1 MKHGDLNKFIKYDT
15 KVTNVTFDEE
25 KKTFLVQT
33 TSADNIG
40 TPHTEETFDYVI
52 VATGHFWAP
61 NFPEFPGIDKFP
73 GRVLHAHDY
82 KCAKEFKGQR
92 IMVVGGSYSADDIAV
107 QCMKFGAISA
117 AISCRRPT
125 GYCQLGHDVSS
136 LILPKRWMG
145 LKEIA
150 VFWKLTFRGPTKIGC
165 SFRRKSTS

>member
-1 MKHGDLNKFIKYDT
+1 MMKHGDLNKFIKYDT

-61 NFPEFPGIDKFP
+61 NFPEFPGIEKFT

-82 KCAKEFKGQR
+82 KCAKVELVPKELNHLVA
-92 IMVVGGSYSADDIAV
+92 ILHVYAGGLNF
-107 QCMKFGAISA
+107 MK
-117 AISCRRPT
+117 
-125 GYCQLGHDVSS
+125 
-136 LILPKRWMG
+136 
-145 LKEIA
+145 
-150 VFWKLTFRGPTKIGC
+150 
-165 SFRRKSTS
+165 